1 VRRPNAGAGDASRL
15 LLGELR
21 WRVED
26 ALGAVACAVLVRT
39 LLNMAVYMC
48 VYAQPKTQAIDG

>member
-1 VRRPNAGAGDASRL
+1 VRRPNAGVGDASRL

-26 ALGAVACAVLVRT
+26 ALGAVACAALVRSV
-39 LLNMAVYMC
+39 LNMAVY
-48 VYAQPKTQAIDG
+48 I